1 MFPRTYCED
10 IEKVFPEAFT
20 FTLSEL
26 NLLEK
31 VQEEILADIEI
42 QGIPED
48 EPAEWSLENEPLS
61 EWFLASL
68 NLLSSDKER
77 VLFTTTCL
85 RNAKE
90 LRKAEGNWLSSA
102 DFQVDLTINAR
113 EDLQS
118 WGEDQADQ
126 REAAMEDYHDG
137 LKEDR
142 KLGL

>member
-48 EPAEWSLENEPLS
+48 EPAEWSLENESLSGSSPASTSSPLTRKES
-61 EWFLASL
+61 FLPPPAFGMQKS
-68 NLLSSDKER
+68 
-77 VLFTTTCL
+77 
-85 RNAKE
+85 
-90 LRKAEGNWLSSA
+90 
-102 DFQVDLTINAR
+102 
-113 EDLQS
+113 
-118 WGEDQADQ
+118 
-126 REAAMEDYHDG
+126 
-137 LKEDR
+137 
-142 KLGL
+142 